1 MNLIASMKSTIF
13 FPLLLAAV
21 VSSPVSADNG
31 GLDSLRSDNIT
42 EQSPAAAMHKVAES
56 DRPMERD
63 FVQQPPLIPHDVR
76 GYEVNKNVNTCLR
89 CHSWKS
95 ADKFGATKISVTH
108 FYNRDGK
115 QLADVAPGR
124 YFCLQC
130 HVTQT
135 HAQPLKENTFEPVDS
150 LK

>member
-1 MNLIASMKSTIF
+1 MKPTIF
-13 FPLLLAAV
+13 LPLLLAV
-21 VSSPVSADNG
+21 MISSPLSADNG
-31 GLDSLRSDNIT
+31 GLESLRSDNIA
-42 EQSPAAAMHKVAES
+42 EQSPSAAMQKIAES
-56 DRPMERD
+56 DGPMKRD
-63 FVQQPPLIPHDVR
+63 FVQQPPLIPHDIR
-76 GYEVNKNVNTCLR
+76 GYEVNKNVNTCLH
-89 CHSWKS
+89 CHNWKN

-135 HAQPLKENTFEPVDS
+135 HSQPLKENTFEPVDS